1 MKNKIIYLFVLII
14 LLASCE
20 KKVRRYNIKDILIT
34 KYPALTDSLT
44 ITDLIYNND
53 KISSWEFYV
62 TNRFSDIS
70 DYERNEKKNSF
81 FYAEFW
87 RLNREAMPFSDS
99 ITYRVVDTLV
109 LKPNYG
115 ILIIKNFE
123 YSYRKKDITLYLSL
137 YSKKKKLLATYALAQ
152 EIETQPGTNYSHEVT
167 HSAITNKNRLFIYEL
182 KTSLPD
188 IGKRYNDSIFT
199 IYDLNTQK
207 LIKSDT
213 IHLK

>member
-1 MKNKIIYLFVLII
+1 MYLFSLIV

-20 KKVRRYNIKDILIT
+20 KEVVHYNIKDILIM

-44 ITDLIYNND
+44 ITDLVYNND
-53 KISSWEFYV
+53 IISGWNIYKS
-62 TNRFSDIS
+62 TALLIIPNSDIDRLKS
-70 DYERNEKKNSF
+70 SSF
-81 FYAEFW
+81 YTKFW
-87 RLNREAMPFSDS
+87 QLNKEAMSSSDS

-115 ILIIKNFE
+115 ILIVKNFE
-123 YSYRKKDITLYLSL
+123 YSHRKKDITLYLSL

-188 IGKRYNDSIFT
+188 IGKRYNDSIIS

-207 LIKSDT
+207 MIKSDT
-213 IHLK
+213 IHLE